1 MGNNQNVKKY
11 VPSDGTSSNDCTVL
25 ILGAKSTG
33 KTTLFKQILKYLQ
46 PSPYEYTS
54 FFFEQFLL
62 QIIHTTSKV
71 VESSKYYFET
81 PNIPEILNKLKKEP
95 KLLLRYE
102 YKSKLIS
109 LWEEKVMKI
118 TFSSKKGFESKEQ
131 DE

>member
-1 MGNNQNVKKY
+1 MGNNQNVKKA
-11 VPSDGTSSNDCTVL
+11 VSSNDCTVL
-25 ILGAKSTG
+25 ILGANSTG
-33 KTTLFKQILKYLQ
+33 KITLFKELVKYT
-46 PSPYEYTS
+46 SPNFYEYKN

-71 VESSKYYFET
+71 AESSKYYFET
-81 PNIPEILNKLKKEP
+81 PKILETLNKLKKEP

-102 YKSKLIS
+102 YRSQLIS

-118 TFSSKKGFESKEQ
+118 TYSSKIGFESKEQ